1 MDLYSEENNGIES
14 LETEPISTFEIK
26 DNMPEE
32 LKQKLM
38 KFNRQTTN
46 LNKIMADLNAPKIQE
61 SDEEELFGEYLD
73 TVEEET
79 DEINESDDSNMMN
92 MGDLF

>member
-46 LNKIMADLNAPKIQE
+46 LNKIMADINAPKIQE
-61 SDEEELFGEYLD
+61 SDEEDLFGEYLD

>member
-46 LNKIMADLNAPKIQE
+46 LNKIMADINAPKIQE